1 MRRYEEGRA
10 PLTSKSLA
18 EILSEMTFLRG
29 LGKNETR
36 SKLIEQWNVVIS
48 NFFSPEIVKF
58 TVPGSIRN
66 GRLTVFVNGSSA
78 ILQELTFIKQNV
90 LTKWNQ
96 LYPEEKLRSLLF
108 KQGK

>member
-10 PLTSKSLA
+10 PLISKSLA
-18 EILSEMTFLRG
+18 EILSEMTFLQG

-36 SKLIEQWNVVIS
+36 SKLIEQWNAVIS
-48 NFFSPEIVKF
+48 NYFSPEIVKF
-58 TVPGSIRN
+58 TVPGGIRN

-78 ILQELTFIKQNV
+78 ILQELTFVKQNV